1 MLDSKGQVT
10 DTWRTMKAKPSE
22 NPRRAAFWAA
32 VRKHSKPV
40 DWDTVAPVPRALIE
54 RNAQV
59 KAIKA
64 AGV

>member
-1 MLDSKGQVT
+1 MT
-10 DTWRTMKAKPSE
+10 DIRRTMKAKPSE

-40 DWDTVAPVPRALIE
+40 DWDTIAPVPHALIA
-54 RNAQV
+54 RNAQA